1 MIGYCLQMTT
11 LQRFRNKKYRIEVRE
26 RDHGPAHV
34 HLTGGGYDVIIYLQ
48 DLSVEGDWPRGLRVE
63 VLTWVSLHRTT
74 LLREWKKWHQ

>member
-1 MIGYCLQMTT
+1 VY
-11 LQRFRNKKYRIEVRE
+11 
-26 RDHGPAHV
+26 
-34 HLTGGGYDVIIYLQ
+34 LTGGGYDVIIYLQ